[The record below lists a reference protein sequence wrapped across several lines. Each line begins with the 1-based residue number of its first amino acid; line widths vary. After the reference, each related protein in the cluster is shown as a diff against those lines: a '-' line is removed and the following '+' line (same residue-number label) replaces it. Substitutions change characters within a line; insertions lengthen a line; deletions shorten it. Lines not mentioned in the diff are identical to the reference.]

1 MQGVITSKHIVLQ
14 AFTIIRL
21 WGVGTWLAC
30 VRAAL
35 SGERTTFLS
44 VLYGR

>member
-1 MQGVITSKHIVLQ
+1 MQGVITSKHVVLQ
-14 AFTIIRL
+14 AHTIIRL
-21 WGVGTWLAC
+21 WGLGTWLSC